1 MTTINGCFMRHASL
15 GQGGTR
21 PRATCCILFSAIK
34 PSIKLDPSLF
44 TNFSN
49 AHESRRHLT
58 PPPLSVRRLCLRP
71 RRSSFAVAAGNH
83 AAAAAKSF
91 LRVRLPLIGLHTD
104 RPSTSERRCVDS
116 PRVFTT
122 NDKDHCKG
130 QNAMKFV
137 LESLQSVQ
145 SKLLDSPFKFQK
157 TRGRYQNKI
166 ELGGLL
172 RISQRHRIRVGVRAS
187 ASGTVSNSFIMSE
200 SAK

>member
-58 PPPLSVRRLCLRP
+58 PPLSVAYASAP
-71 RRSSFAVAAGNH
+71 SFTVAGNH
-83 AAAAAKSF
+83 AAAAKSF

-104 RPSTSERRCVDS
+104 RPTEHERRCVDS
-116 PRVFTT
+116 PRAFTT
-122 NDKDHCKG
+122 NDKDHCR
-130 QNAMKFV
+130 
-137 LESLQSVQ
+137 
-145 SKLLDSPFKFQK
+145 DQK
-157 TRGRYQNKI
+157 AICTG
-166 ELGGLL
+166 
-172 RISQRHRIRVGVRAS
+172 
-187 ASGTVSNSFIMSE
+187 FIV
-200 SAK
+200 

>member
-71 RRSSFAVAAGNH
+71 RRSWWRRETARRRPSPSFACGY
-83 AAAAAKSF
+83 
-91 LRVRLPLIGLHTD
+91 RLLDCALTD
-104 RPSTSERRCVDS
+104 RARASVDAS
-116 PRVFTT
+116 IRLGYLQRMIRITARV
-122 NDKDHCKG
+122 KR
-130 QNAMKFV
+130 QFV

-145 SKLLDSPFKFQK
+145 SKLSRFVLQISEDARKVSK
-157 TRGRYQNKI
+157 QN
-166 ELGGLL
+166 
-172 RISQRHRIRVGVRAS
+172 
-187 ASGTVSNSFIMSE
+187 
-200 SAK
+200 